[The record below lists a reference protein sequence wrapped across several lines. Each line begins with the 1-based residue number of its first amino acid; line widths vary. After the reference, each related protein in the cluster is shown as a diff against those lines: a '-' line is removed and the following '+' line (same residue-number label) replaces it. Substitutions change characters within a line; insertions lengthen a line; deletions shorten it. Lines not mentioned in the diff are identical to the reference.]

1 MDAFVKRFGV
11 TVAQV
16 KADLRQVRMQKDERI
31 VAFLDRVDAIT
42 S

>member
-11 TVAQV
+11 TVAQA